1 MFGSMRYSFSHQQ
14 GLPSMY
20 IIVFMYIS
28 VCVLCRSDAAEA
40 RVTMKFAQEELSLG
54 FPRPH
59 ASCKFRGV
67 KHLTVRHTF

>member
-1 MFGSMRYSFSHQQ
+1 
-14 GLPSMY
+14 MY
-20 IIVFMYIS
+20 IIVCMYTS

-54 FPRPH
+54 FPQPN
-59 ASCKFRGV
+59 ASCKFHGV